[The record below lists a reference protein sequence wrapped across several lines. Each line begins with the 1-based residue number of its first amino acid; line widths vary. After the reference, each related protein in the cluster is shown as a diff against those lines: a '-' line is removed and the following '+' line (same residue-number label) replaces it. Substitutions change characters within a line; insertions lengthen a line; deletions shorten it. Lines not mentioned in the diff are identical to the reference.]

1 MFDRRTVMK
10 AAVVAGL
17 TAPFLAACDQKA
29 GTQKK
34 VRLFLNWLYTASFA
48 GEVLAARDFAKLH
61 GDLYI

>member
-1 MFDRRTVMK
+1 MIASLENPALNENSEVSMFDRRTVMK

-34 VRLFLNWLYTASFA
+34 GFPYHFRP
-48 GEVLAARDFAKLH
+48 K
-61 GDLYI
+61 